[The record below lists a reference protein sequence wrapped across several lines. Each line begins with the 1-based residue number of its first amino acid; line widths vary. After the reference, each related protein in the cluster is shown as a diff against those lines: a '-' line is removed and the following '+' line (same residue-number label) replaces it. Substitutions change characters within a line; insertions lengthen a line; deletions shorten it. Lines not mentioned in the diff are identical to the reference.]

1 MMKKKKTGWIILA
14 IILVIAGIA
23 AGAIGFMT
31 NGLERNQALDIAEV
45 SAKDLANGVYEGS
58 YGSGRWQN
66 DVFVTVEDGQILDIE
81 LTKHVLFERPEITD
95 ELMQRVLQ
103 EQTTCVDTIS
113 GATVTCNEIGRA
125 HV

>member
-81 LTKHVLFERPEITD
+81 LTKHVLFERPED
-95 ELMQRVLQ
+95 RKSV
-103 EQTTCVDTIS
+103 V
-113 GATVTCNEIGRA
+113 
-125 HV
+125 